1 MRHTSSSSAR
11 SGLTVASDAEQTSS
25 KLSRW
30 VPEQSAL
37 VVLVSAFLPLESGRR
52 ADSVHAVMYSL
63 VFGEA
68 GPAKVAETLMKEV
81 GTNMRLLGAQTV
93 NDLKPHL
100 VRARQS
106 IVAFSTRLRASSRS
120 TRGR

>member
-1 MRHTSSSSAR
+1 
-11 SGLTVASDAEQTSS
+11 
-25 KLSRW
+25 
-30 VPEQSAL
+30 
-37 VVLVSAFLPLESGRR
+37 
-52 ADSVHAVMYSL
+52 MYSL